1 MQGIAMKRIKTVIL
15 FIILGGIFPY
25 AENKRPFTI
34 DNYMKK

>member
-1 MQGIAMKRIKTVIL
+1 MKRIKTVIL
-15 FIILGGIFPY
+15 FIILCGIFLH

>member
-1 MQGIAMKRIKTVIL
+1 MKRIKTVIL
-15 FIILGGIFPY
+15 FIILCGIFLQ